1 MSQHPKITIDVVVDK
16 HTAKDSLEAILHSIL
31 FHRLF
36 GTVKPQTY
44 EVLDVT
50 LPAVRD
56 VDIQHRVA
64 EKVRSLLRALESATI
79 KKGQVALTFSEK
91 RLKKQWFYTGEEEIP
106 WEEWIINVEIR
117 QPKSE
122 EDRLLLHQALA
133 KKLRIV
139 LQTVL
144 THTSSER
151 GRAAVPLISSA
162 KGISPFPFSI
172 LVQVNGMEVG

>member
-1 MSQHPKITIDVVVDK
+1 MSNYCGSYPL
-16 HTAKDSLEAILHSIL
+16 S
-31 FHRLF
+31 RLNSH
-36 GTVKPQTY
+36 Q
-44 EVLDVT
+44 
-50 LPAVRD
+50 
-56 VDIQHRVA
+56 
-64 EKVRSLLRALESATI
+64 
-79 KKGQVALTFSEK
+79 
-91 RLKKQWFYTGEEEIP
+91 EEIP

-117 QPKSE
+117 SPKSDA
-122 EDRLLLHQALA
+122 DRLALHTALA

-172 LVQVNGMEVG
+172 LASVNGMEVG

>member
-1 MSQHPKITIDVVVDK
+1 
-16 HTAKDSLEAILHSIL
+16 
-31 FHRLF
+31 
-36 GTVKPQTY
+36 
-44 EVLDVT
+44 
-50 LPAVRD
+50 VRD
-56 VDIQHRVA
+56 QEIHTRVG
-64 EKVRSLLRALESATI
+64 EKVRSLLRALEGATI
-79 KKGQVALTFSEK
+79 KKGRITLTFSEK
-91 RLKKQWFYTGEEEIP
+91 RVKKQWFYTGEEEIP
-106 WEEWIINVEIR
+106 WEDWIINVEIR

-122 EDRLLLHQALA
+122 EDRIILHQALA

-172 LVQVNGMEVG
+172 HVQVNGSEVS